1 VRRNFQLAVI
11 LEVVE
16 DTGVA
21 AAGEDGG
28 VGEAAR
34 AGAGELVDV
43 FGLDLPFSD
52 AGFQETEDAAEACL
66 GDIAGLLDEGDFLI
80 GFDNAELVDERGE
93 ALVAVERE
101 ALPALLHEAGV
112 ARLDGDVAVGVLVG
126 GDVDVIGL
134 HGEDAEGDFEGV
146 VPVDSSDACAFGG
159 LLFGEFRAFPDGDGV
174 VALADEENLPCP
186 LSGPSGCTHCTTVS

>member
-1 VRRNFQLAVI
+1 MVRVMSEFHPPYSAGDVHEHQIAVFQLAVI
-11 LEVVE
+11 LDVVE

-43 FGLDLPFSD
+43 FGLDLPFAD
-52 AGFQETEDAAEACL
+52 AGFQEAEDAAEACL

-80 GFDNAELVDERGE
+80 GFDSAELVDERGE
-93 ALVAVERE
+93 ALVAVERK
-101 ALPALLHEAGV
+101 ALLALLHEAGV

-134 HGEDAEGDFEGV
+134 HGEDAEG
-146 VPVDSSDACAFGG
+146 
-159 LLFGEFRAFPDGDGV
+159 
-174 VALADEENLPCP
+174 
-186 LSGPSGCTHCTTVS
+186 